1 MLIYNGVLLFSFRHS
16 EHKRLIEIL
25 FNRYQFLLSTHFRMS
40 LKLKRSLCCAVL
52 CCIALCIDMS
62 ESVTISTDFMVIIR
76 LFYRFTIV
84 IYILLAGAY

>member
-1 MLIYNGVLLFSFRHS
+1 
-16 EHKRLIEIL
+16 
-25 FNRYQFLLSTHFRMS
+25 MS